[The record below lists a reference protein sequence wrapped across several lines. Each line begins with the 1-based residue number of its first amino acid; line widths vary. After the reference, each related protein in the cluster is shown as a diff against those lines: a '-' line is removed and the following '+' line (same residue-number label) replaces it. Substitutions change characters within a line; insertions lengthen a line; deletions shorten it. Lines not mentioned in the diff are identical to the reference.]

1 MHRAH
6 SLSVGQV
13 VAFRLCQSVAWLQGL
28 ESADTHGSVKMMP
41 MAYAETVR
49 RRQKESFAYMR

>member
-13 VAFRLCQSVAWLQGL
+13 MAFRLCQAATRLQGL

-49 RRQKESFAYMR
+49 RRQEESFACMR